1 MLYRNE
7 RAHNQKVEA
16 GNVLHTFQKMADII
30 NKNDGTRSFSFRT
43 TDAHDQPAP
52 FYNDQ
57 YSQISLTHPDHFIS
71 DVDKGFLTFH
81 VKLDLQL
88 NTDLSEL
95 QKIDDPNN
103 LYKLFVGFKSSNQIF
118 DRLEI
123 LHNNVNVG
131 YQQNECIRE
140 GFLYSAVKPEDEKKR
155 RRFVHSL
162 WENVVNYSQTI
173 AGSYV
178 NLNNF
183 KTNGRCQTEFDLNVP
198 FDDLLAFQAFDLFP
212 NGIVGDLS
220 IRFQLS
226 PNGLVWAVLDPYTV
240 AETKIFLEDN
250 DTITAEE
257 LDKLRLIKSRSHLR
271 HQFTQIG
278 NEAVIPSTSTPSPSP
293 QTIHMQFDIIEQYT
307 ENDEDKEEI
316 LQSGVE
322 YDVVLT
328 VDGINDALG
337 GTEEQAQELLD
348 GIASG
353 TITIENIFENS
364 DASQRYAE
372 KHGINPAKKHNGTL
386 IYNTTECKVVV
397 KSLYEE
403 HDKLLE
409 EYSVQPAT
417 LTCNRMT
424 ITLCKSNMQGYG
436 VCEATKDGI
445 VNLLR
450 EGIIIPSQK
459 VDYHSFPLAAAQ
471 NGIKSTLNIP
481 LINITNMCLM
491 FPKHHNDLTVFENPV
506 YQNCFLNIG
515 GKNFPDENVSTI
527 GARFFEQQLTAN
539 DLDAITMS
547 CTKEFED
554 SMTMPKNDADGN
566 RYKNTLSD
574 ATSFIFSIQ
583 TERSSAGYCYDGI
596 DGGRGNVQVQVN
608 GQPIYTGTNDTYY
621 NIVEP
626 NGNTVHPPPIQLC
639 LVRDTYF
646 KLSLDGLEYVDD
658 ETPEGSQ
665 VNQ

>member
-1 MLYRNE
+1 MY
-7 RAHNQKVEA
+7 A
-16 GNVLHTFQKMADII
+16 FQNMADII
-30 NKNDGTRSFSFRT
+30 SKNDGTRSFSFRT

-103 LYKLFVGFKSSNQIF
+103 FYKLFVGFKSSNQIF

-183 KTNGRCQTEFDLNVP
+183 KTNGRCETEFDLNVP

-220 IRFQLS
+220 IRFQVS
-226 PNGLVWAVLDPYTV
+226 PQGLVWAVLDPYTV
-240 AETKIFLEDN
+240 AETKVFLEDN

-257 LDKLRLIKSRSHLR
+257 LDKLRLIKARSHLR

-278 NEAVIPSTSTPSPSP
+278 NEAVIPSTSIPSPTP
-293 QTIHMQFDIIEQYT
+293 QTVRIKFDIIENYS
-307 ENDEDKEEI
+307 EDGPKQEI
-316 LQSGVE
+316 LQSDIE
-322 YDVVLT
+322 FDVILT
-328 VDGINDALG
+328 AAGIIDAFG
-337 GTEEQAQELLD
+337 GPEELAQQQLD
-348 GIASG
+348 DILKHQDDFRSY
-353 TITIENIFENS
+353 FENS
-364 DASQRYAE
+364 NACEKYAQTHDISPE
-372 KHGINPAKKHNGTL
+372 LKHGGGLLYYMTDC
-386 IYNTTECKVVV
+386 EVVV
-397 KSLYEE
+397 KSLYAE
-403 HDKLLE
+403 HDKLLA

-417 LTCNRMT
+417 LSCNRMT

-436 VCEATKDGI
+436 VCEATRNGI
-445 VNLLR
+445 TNILR

-471 NGIKSTLNIP
+471 NGIKSTLNLP

-491 FPKHHNDLTVFENPV
+491 FPKHHNDLTVFENPI
-506 YQNCFLNIG
+506 YQNCFLNID

-539 DLDAITMS
+539 DLDSITMS

-554 SMTMPKNDADGN
+554 SMTMPKNDSNGN
-566 RYKNTLSD
+566 RYKNSLSD

-608 GQPIYTGTNDTYY
+608 GQPIFTGNNDTYY
-621 NIVEP
+621 NIIEP
-626 NGNTVHPPPIQLC
+626 NGNTVHPPPIQLL

-646 KLSLDGLEYVDD
+646 KLSLDGLEYVDN
-658 ETPEGSQ
+658 ESPEGSQ
-665 VNQ
+665 VNE

>member
-7 RAHNQKVEA
+7 RAHNQKIEA

-43 TDAHDQPAP
+43 TDSHDQAP
-52 FYNDQ
+52 PFHDGQ
-57 YSQISLTHPDHFIS
+57 YAQLPLTHPDHFIS
-71 DVDKGFLTFH
+71 DVDKGFITFH

-88 NTDLSEL
+88 TTDLSEL

-118 DRLEI
+118 ERLEI

-173 AGSYV
+173 SGSYV

-212 NGIVGDLS
+212 NGIIGDLS
-220 IRFQLS
+220 IRFQVS
-226 PNGLVWAVLDPYTV
+226 PQGLVWAVLDPYTV

-278 NEAVIPSTSTPSPSP
+278 NEAVIPSTSTPSPTP
-293 QTIHMQFDIIEQYT
+293 QTVHIKFDIN
-307 ENDEDKEEI
+307 ENYKDGETDKQEK
-316 LQSGVE
+316 LQTVE
-322 YDVVLT
+322 FDVVLT
-328 VDGINDALG
+328 TAGIIDAFG
-337 GTEEQAQELLD
+337 GPEELAQQQLD
-348 GIASG
+348 DILAHQDDIKSY
-353 TITIENIFENS
+353 FENS
-364 DASQRYAE
+364 NACE
-372 KHGINPAKKHNGTL
+372 KHAQTHNISPAKKHNGTL
-386 IYNTTECKVVV
+386 SYILTDCEFVV
-397 KSLYEE
+397 KSLYAE
-403 HDKLLE
+403 HDKLLA

-417 LTCNRMT
+417 LSCNRMT

-436 VCEATKDGI
+436 VCEATRNGI
-445 VNLLR
+445 ENILR

-459 VDYHSFPLAAAQ
+459 VEYQAFPLAAAS
-471 NGIKSTLNIP
+471 NGVKSTLNIP

-506 YQNCFLNIG
+506 YQNCFLNID

-539 DLDAITMS
+539 DLDSITMS

-566 RYKNTLSD
+566 RYNNSLSD
-574 ATSFIFSIQ
+574 ATSFIFNIQ
-583 TERSSAGYCYDGI
+583 TERSSAGYCYDGL
-596 DGGRGNVQVQVN
+596 DSGKGNVQVQVN
-608 GQPIYTGTNDTYY
+608 GQPIYTGNNDTYY
-621 NIVEP
+621 NIIEP
-626 NGNTVHPPPIQLC
+626 NGNTVHPPPVQLL

-646 KLSLDGLEYVDD
+646 KLSLEGLEYVDND
-658 ETPEGSQ
+658 TPPNSQ